1 LTGQTWIIAAL
12 VEHKPGVLYKVS
24 NMFRRRNFNIESIS
38 VGSTE
43 QGMARM
49 TITVA
54 GDESTVEQLVK
65 QMAKL
70 VDIIKVST
78 LEPGNSVVRELALI
92 KVHIPST
99 TARSDVIQ
107 YANIFRGR
115 VVDVSPESLIIEV
128 TGTSDKINAFIEL
141 MRSFGVMELARTGIT
156 ALARG
161 PKMIKVK

>member
-1 LTGQTWIIAAL
+1 
-12 VEHKPGVLYKVS
+12 
-24 NMFRRRNFNIESIS
+24 